1 MNDNDEILFKE
12 EDALQA
18 PASAGAERSKAGPWK
33 ILIVDD
39 EADVHNVT
47 AFMLAGQTFQGRG
60 LSFLHAYSGEEARG
74 ILAAEKDIAII
85 LLDVV
90 MESDDSGLK
99 LVRYIREDLRNLA
112 SRIILRTGQPG
123 KAPAARVI
131 LEYDIDD
138 YKEKTELTL
147 EKMLVTIISALRSYA
162 FIGTIEDNR
171 QGLKRIIEA
180 SSDIFERQSLQKLGS
195 GVLAQLT
202 AILQLKKDALYIHSS
217 GLAASGIKNQPM
229 VLAATGDFSAFVERP
244 MDAIQGNGV
253 HGILERARQEPH
265 GFYYENGKFAWYF
278 RSKTGS
284 DNCLYFESS
293 RELNDNDRDL
303 LELFFTNVSL
313 AFDNLF
319 LNKGIEDTQ
328 KEIIFHIAEAME
340 CRSAETGSHVR
351 RVAEFARLL
360 ALKYG
365 LGPEEAEVVKLASTV
380 HDLGK
385 IGIPDAVLNNP
396 GPLTPEEFAIIKSHV
411 QRGHDMLA
419 RSTSPIIRA
428 AARIILLH
436 HERWDGKGYPQGL
449 AGEEIH
455 VHGRIVA
462 VADVFDALSSNRV
475 YHQAWS
481 WEELFHYFLTQS
493 ERHFDPCLVDI
504 LLQHREEFMAICTTY
519 HDNEKNGVP
528 LGDRPDPS
536 LPGWEMRW

>member
-1 MNDNDEILFKE
+1 MSTNDDDILFKDE
-12 EDALQA
+12 EPA
-18 PASAGAERSKAGPWK
+18 PATAIAETGAAWK

-39 EADVHNVT
+39 EADVHSVT
-47 AFMLAGQTFQGRG
+47 SYMLAGQQFQNR
-60 LSFLHAYSGEEARG
+60 SFNFLHAYNGAEARK
-74 ILAAEKDIAII
+74 ILAVEEDIAIN

-90 MESDDSGLK
+90 MEADDSGLK
-99 LVRYIREDLRNLA
+99 LVRYIREELKNLA
-112 SRIILRTGQPG
+112 TRIILRTGQPG
-123 KAPAARVI
+123 KAPATKVI

-147 EKMLVTIISALRSYA
+147 EKMLVTIISALRSYS
-162 FIGTIEDNR
+162 FITTIEKNR

-195 GVLAQLT
+195 GVLGQL
-202 AILQLKKDALYIHSS
+202 ASILQLKKDALYIHTS
-217 GLAASGIKNQPM
+217 GLTASGIKNQPM
-229 VLAATGDFSAFVERP
+229 ILAATGDFSGFVAQP
-244 MDAIQGNGV
+244 MDKVNGSSAL
-253 HGILERARQEPH
+253 HATLEKAKEEPH
-265 GFYYENGKFAWYF
+265 GFYCEDDAFAWYF
-278 RSKTGS
+278 KSRTGS
-284 DNCLYFESS
+284 ENCLYFETAQD
-293 RELNDNDRDL
+293 LNENDRDL

-319 LNKGIEDTQ
+319 LNKGIEETQ
-328 KEIIFHIAEAME
+328 KEVIFHIAEAME

-365 LGPEEAEVVKLASTV
+365 LGVEEAEILKLASTV

-385 IGIPDAVLNNP
+385 IGIPDFVLNKP

-411 QRGHDMLA
+411 ERGHGMLC
-419 RSTSPIIRA
+419 RSTSPIIQA

-436 HERWDGKGYPQGL
+436 HERWDGKGYPRGL
-449 AGEEIH
+449 AAEEIH

-462 VADVFDALSSNRV
+462 VADVFDALSSKRV

-481 WEELFHYFLTQS
+481 WDEIFQYFLTQS

-504 LLQHREEFMAICTTY
+504 LLANKDEFMAICNRY
-519 HDNEKNGVP
+519 HDSEREGPEV
-528 LGDRPDPS
+528 LDRPDPFE
-536 LPGWEMRW
+536 PGWEIRW

>member
-1 MNDNDEILFKE
+1 MTDNDEILFKDE
-12 EDALQA
+12 VQPDAAALETDE
-18 PASAGAERSKAGPWK
+18 GDGWK

-39 EADVHNVT
+39 EADVHSVT
-47 AFMLAGQTFQGRG
+47 VYMLAGQKFHGRKFN
-60 LSFLHAYSGEEARG
+60 FLHAYSGEEAKAL
-74 ILAAEKDIAII
+74 LAEHADIAVI

-90 MESDDSGLK
+90 METDDSGLR
-99 LVRYIREDLRNLA
+99 LVRYIRDELHNHA
-112 SRIILRTGQPG
+112 VRIILRTGQPG
-123 KAPAARVI
+123 KAPAAQVI

-147 EKMLVTIISALRSYA
+147 EKMLVTIISALRSYS
-162 FIGTIEDNR
+162 FITTIEKNR

-195 GVLAQLT
+195 GVLGQL
-202 AILQLKKDALYIHSS
+202 ASILQLKKDALYIHTS
-217 GLAASGIKNQPM
+217 GLTASGIKNQPM
-229 VLAATGDFSAFVERP
+229 ILAATGDFSGFVAQP
-244 MDAIQGNGV
+244 MDKVNGSSAL
-253 HGILERARQEPH
+253 HATLEKAKEEPH
-265 GFYYENGKFAWYF
+265 GFYCEDDAFAWYF
-278 RSKTGS
+278 KSRTGS
-284 DNCLYFESS
+284 ENCLYFETAQD
-293 RELNDNDRDL
+293 LNENDRDL

-319 LNKGIEDTQ
+319 LNKGIEETQ
-328 KEIIFHIAEAME
+328 KEVIFHIAEAME

-365 LGPEEAEVVKLASTV
+365 LGVEEAEILKLASTV

-385 IGIPDAVLNNP
+385 IGIPDFVLNKP
-396 GPLTPEEFAIIKSHV
+396 GPLTPEEFNIIKCHV
-411 QRGHDMLA
+411 ERGHNMLR

-462 VADVFDALSSNRV
+462 VADVFDALSSKRI

-481 WEELFHYFLTQS
+481 WDEIFRYFLTQS

-504 LLQHREEFMAICTTY
+504 LLANRDEFMAICNRY
-519 HDNEKNGVP
+519 HDSEREGPEVWE
-528 LGDRPDPS
+528 RPDPS
-536 LPGWEMRW
+536 QPGWEIRW

>member
-1 MNDNDEILFKE
+1 MSTSDDDILFKDE
-12 EDALQA
+12 EPAQA
-18 PASAGAERSKAGPWK
+18 HTVADTAWK

-39 EADVHNVT
+39 EADVHSVT
-47 AFMLAGQTFQGRG
+47 SYMLAGQKYQGRG
-60 LSFLHAYSGEEARG
+60 FSFLHAYSGEEARA
-74 ILAAEKDIAII
+74 ILAAEQDVAIV

-90 MESDDSGLK
+90 METDDSGLK
-99 LVRYIREDLRNLA
+99 LVRYIREELKNRA
-112 SRIILRTGQPG
+112 VRIILRTGQPG
-123 KAPAARVI
+123 KAPATKVI

-147 EKMLVTIISALRSYA
+147 EKMLVTIISALRSYSL
-162 FIGTIEDNR
+162 ITTIEDNR

-195 GVLAQLT
+195 GVLGQLT
-202 AILQLKKDALYIHSS
+202 SILQLKKDALYVHTS
-217 GLAASGIKNQPM
+217 GLTASGIKSQPM
-229 VLAATGDFSAFVERP
+229 VLAATGDFSAFVAQP
-244 MDAIQGNGV
+244 MDRVDGSSALHATLNKAK
-253 HGILERARQEPH
+253 EEPH
-265 GFYYENGKFAWYF
+265 GFYCEDGAFAWYF
-278 RSKTGS
+278 KSRTGS
-284 DNCLYFESS
+284 ENCLYFETTQ
-293 RELNDNDRDL
+293 ELNENDRDL

-319 LNKGIEDTQ
+319 LNKGIEETQ
-328 KEIIFHIAEAME
+328 KEIILHIAEAME

-351 RVAEFARLL
+351 RVAEFAQLL

-365 LGPEEAEVVKLASTV
+365 LGAEEAEIVKLASTV

-385 IGIPDAVLNNP
+385 IGIPDFVLNKP
-396 GPLTPEEFAIIKSHV
+396 GPLTPEEFNIIKCHV
-411 QRGHDMLA
+411 ERGHNMLR

-462 VADVFDALSSNRV
+462 VADVFDALSSKRI

-481 WEELFHYFLTQS
+481 WDEIFRYFLTQS

-504 LLQHREEFMAICTTY
+504 LLANRDEFMAICNRY
-519 HDNEKNGVP
+519 HDSEREGPEVWE
-528 LGDRPDPS
+528 RPDPS
-536 LPGWEMRW
+536 QPGWEIRW